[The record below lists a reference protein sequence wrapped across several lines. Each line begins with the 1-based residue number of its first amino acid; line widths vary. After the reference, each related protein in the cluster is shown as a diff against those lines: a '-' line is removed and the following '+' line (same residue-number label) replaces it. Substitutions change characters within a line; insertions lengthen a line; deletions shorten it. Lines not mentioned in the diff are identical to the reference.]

1 MKNIAIILFGG
12 NSKRFKDSSLKQFY
26 QINGRPL
33 FSYTLEPF
41 LKSNLI
47 DFIIVVCGAK
57 YNKEYEKF
65 LLNKKYYFV
74 ENGKER
80 YDSVHNALLFLNNNS
95 LVKDEDN
102 ILIHDG
108 ARPLLEEKQIL
119 SLIEALNEYKA
130 ATLAIK
136 EEDTIAKI
144 VDGKILEVPNR
155 NEYVRIQTPQ
165 AFKFKTI
172 YEAHQNNNH
181 FVSDD
186 AQLVLKLKED
196 VKIVEGSK
204 KLNKITT
211 IEDIKILE
219 ANLK

>member
-41 LKSNLI
+41 LKSKLI
-47 DFIIVVCGAK
+47 DFIIVVCDAK

-65 LLNKKYYFV
+65 LSNEKYYFV

-80 YDSVHNALLFLNNNS
+80 YDSVHNALLFLKNNS
-95 LVKDEDN
+95 LAKEEDN

-108 ARPLLEEKQIL
+108 ARPLLEEEQII
-119 SLIEALNEYKA
+119 SLIKTLEEYNA

-144 VDGKILEVPNR
+144 VDGKIIEVPNR

-172 YEAHQNNNH
+172 YQAHQNNNH

>member
-26 QINGRPL
+26 QINNRPL
-33 FSYTLEPF
+33 FSYTLDPF
-41 LKSNLI
+41 LKSKLI
-47 DFIIVVCGAK
+47 DFIVIVCDTK
-57 YNKEYEKF
+57 FNKEFEKY
-65 LLNKKYYFV
+65 LNNKTCYFV

-80 YDSVHNALLFLNNNS
+80 FDSVHNALLFLKNKS
-95 LVKDEDN
+95 LSKEEDN

-108 ARPLLEEKQIL
+108 ARPLLEEKQIV
-119 SLIEALNEYKA
+119 SLIEALKEYNA

-144 VDGKILEVPNR
+144 IDGKILDVPNR

-172 YEAHQNNNH
+172 YKAHQNNNH

-186 AQLVLKLKED
+186 AQLVLNLKED